1 VADEDS
7 GGRLRRF
14 GARARKTAKRIDEH
28 PALLRATQ
36 LARERLPGDSAFGDS
51 LSTAGDRGS
60 HAMGRHLSEL
70 TAKRPGV
77 LRETGL
83 TALQVWEA
91 VSESQGRGKGKL
103 DVAVVFTDLVGFS
116 DWALEAGD
124 DAAIEL
130 LRQVDN
136 ALGAAVKE
144 HRGEVVKRLGD
155 GMMAAFASADD
166 AVTALMAARSRLERI
181 EVEGHCPR
189 LRSGLH
195 VGRPRKIGGDYFG
208 VDVNIAARLAEQASP
223 DELLVSEPTLQRV
236 DCKGLQVSKRRRFKV
251 KGVPDGLE
259 AYALVPSSAA

>member
-1 VADEDS
+1 MTDDRS
-7 GGRLRRF
+7 KGRFKRLS
-14 GARARKTAKRIDEH
+14 ARARETARRIDAH
-28 PALLRATQ
+28 PTLLRATQ
-36 LARERLPGDSAFGDS
+36 VARERLPGDSAFGDS
-51 LSTAGDRGS
+51 LSTAGDRQA
-60 HAMGRHLSEL
+60 HVVGRHLSEL

-91 VSESQGRGKGKL
+91 MSESQGRGKGKL

-116 DWALEAGD
+116 DWVLEAGD

-130 LRQVDN
+130 LREVDK
-136 ALGAAVKE
+136 ALGLAVKE

-155 GMMAAFASADD
+155 GMMAAFGSPDD

-181 EVEGHCPR
+181 EVEGHRPR

-208 VDVNIAARLAEQASP
+208 VDVNIAARLAEQAEP
-223 DELLVSEPTLQRV
+223 DELLVSEPTLHRL
-236 DCKGLQVSKRRRFKV
+236 DCKGLNVSKRRRFKV

-259 AYALVPSSAA
+259 AYALVPGSAA